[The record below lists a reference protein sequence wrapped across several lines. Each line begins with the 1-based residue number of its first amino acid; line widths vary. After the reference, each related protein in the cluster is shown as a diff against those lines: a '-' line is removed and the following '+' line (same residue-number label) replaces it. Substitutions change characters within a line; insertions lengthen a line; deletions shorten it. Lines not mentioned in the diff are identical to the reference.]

1 MALRFWVC
9 RHRILCDAGKHAVIK
24 NYWGIAVAKK
34 NQAVRNSNH
43 KSPLPA
49 WVWLLT
55 GFAAGIALSA
65 LLIFRDYSKEK
76 ALANVPK
83 PAPAAS
89 ISEMARGDAP
99 GTPEQAPAAVAE
111 DKPKYDFYTALAE
124 REVIIPDTE
133 IREQT
138 AKPEVQADAK
148 VRYFLQLASF
158 PQAEDADAL
167 KARLALSGVQVQIS
181 EVTVNGKLWHR
192 VRRGPFAA
200 IAAADTAKRD
210 LMQTN
215 ISSTLVREN
224 IQ

>member
-1 MALRFWVC
+1 M
-9 RHRILCDAGKHAVIK
+9 
-24 NYWGIAVAKK
+24 AKK
-34 NQAVRNSNH
+34 NQAVRNNNR

-83 PAPAAS
+83 PVPAAS
-89 ISEMARGDAP
+89 ITEMARGDAP
-99 GTPEQAPAAVAE
+99 GTPDQPPVV

-167 KARLALSGVQVQIS
+167 KARLALSGVQVQVS
-181 EVTVNGKLWHR
+181 QVTVNGKLWHR

-215 ISSTLVREN
+215 VSSTLVREN
-224 IQ
+224 VQ

>member
-1 MALRFWVC
+1 
-9 RHRILCDAGKHAVIK
+9 
-24 NYWGIAVAKK
+24 VAKK
-34 NQAVRNSNH
+34 NQAVRNSSH

-65 LLIFRDYSKEK
+65 LLIFRDYSKDK
-76 ALANVPK
+76 ALSNVPK
-83 PAPAAS
+83 PAPGAS

-99 GTPEQAPAAVAE
+99 DEPAATA
-111 DKPKYDFYTALAE
+111 KPDYDFYTALAE

-133 IREQT
+133 LRDQAT
-138 AKPEVQADAK
+138 KPEVVPDAK

-158 PQAEDADAL
+158 PAADDADAL
-167 KARLALSGVQVQIS
+167 KARLALGGVQVQIS
-181 EVTVNGKLWHR
+181 EVNVNGKLWHR

-200 IAAADTAKRD
+200 IAEADTAKRD
-210 LMQTN
+210 LMQNN

>member
-1 MALRFWVC
+1 MV
-9 RHRILCDAGKHAVIK
+9 
-24 NYWGIAVAKK
+24 KK
-34 NQAVRNSNH
+34 NQAIRNSSH
-43 KSPLPA
+43 KAPLPA

-76 ALANVPK
+76 SLSTVPK
-83 PAPAAS
+83 PAPGAS
-89 ISEMARGDAP
+89 ITEMARGDAP
-99 GTPEQAPAAVAE
+99 GPPEQSAAAD

-124 REVIIPDTE
+124 REVIIPDIE
-133 IREQT
+133 ILEQA

-148 VRYFLQLASF
+148 VRYFLQLGSF
-158 PQAEDADAL
+158 PQAQDADAL
-167 KARLALSGVQVQIS
+167 KARLALSGVQVQVS
-181 EVTVNGKLWHR
+181 EVNVNGKLWHR

-215 ISSTLVREN
+215 VSSTLVREN

>member
-1 MALRFWVC
+1 M
-9 RHRILCDAGKHAVIK
+9 
-24 NYWGIAVAKK
+24 AKK
-34 NQAVRNSNH
+34 NQAVRNSSQ

-76 ALANVPK
+76 ALATVSK

-89 ISEMARGDAP
+89 ISEMAQGDAP
-99 GTPEQAPAAVAE
+99 DTPEQPAAAD

-133 IREQT
+133 IREQA
-138 AKPEVQADAK
+138 AKPEVQVADAK
-148 VRYFLQLASF
+148 VRYFLQLGSF

-167 KARLALSGVQVQIS
+167 KARLALSGVQVQVS
-181 EVTVNGKLWHR
+181 EVNVNGKLWHR

>member
-1 MALRFWVC
+1 M
-9 RHRILCDAGKHAVIK
+9 
-24 NYWGIAVAKK
+24 AKK
-34 NQAVRNSNH
+34 NQAVRNSSQ

-83 PAPAAS
+83 PGPAAS

-99 GTPEQAPAAVAE
+99 DTPEPPVAAAD

-133 IREQT
+133 IRAQA

-148 VRYFLQLASF
+148 VRYFLQLGSF

>member
-1 MALRFWVC
+1 M
-9 RHRILCDAGKHAVIK
+9 
-24 NYWGIAVAKK
+24 AKK
-34 NQAVRNSNH
+34 NQAVRNSSH
-43 KSPLPA
+43 KTPLPA

-76 ALANVPK
+76 ALATVPK
-83 PAPAAS
+83 PGPVANV
-89 ISEMARGDAP
+89 SEMVEGDAAENSGP
-99 GTPEQAPAAVAE
+99 PNAPD
-111 DKPKYDFYTALAE
+111 DKPKYEFYTALAE

-133 IREQT
+133 IREQA
-138 AKPEVQADAK
+138 AKPEVQVADAK
-148 VRYFLQLASF
+148 VRYFLQLGSF

-167 KARLALSGVQVQIS
+167 KARLALSGVQVQVS
-181 EVTVNGKLWHR
+181 EVNVNGKLWHR

-200 IAAADTAKRD
+200 MADADTAKRD

-215 ISSTLVREN
+215 ISSSLVREN

>member
-1 MALRFWVC
+1 M
-9 RHRILCDAGKHAVIK
+9 
-24 NYWGIAVAKK
+24 AKK

-65 LLIFRDYSKEK
+65 LLIFRDYSKDK
-76 ALANVPK
+76 ALSNVPK
-83 PAPAAS
+83 PAPGAS
-89 ISEMARGDAP
+89 VSEMARGDAP
-99 GTPEQAPAAVAE
+99 DNPAQTPAAAA
-111 DKPKYDFYTALAE
+111 KPEYDFYTALAE

-138 AKPEVQADAK
+138 AKPEVVPDAK

-158 PQAEDADAL
+158 PQAGDADAL
-167 KARLALSGVQVQIS
+167 KARLALGGVQVQVS
-181 EVTVNGKLWHR
+181 EVNVNGKLWHR

>member
-1 MALRFWVC
+1 M
-9 RHRILCDAGKHAVIK
+9 
-24 NYWGIAVAKK
+24 AKK
-34 NQAVRNSNH
+34 NQAVRNNNR

-83 PAPAAS
+83 PVPAAS
-89 ISEMARGDAP
+89 ITEMARGDAP
-99 GTPEQAPAAVAE
+99 GTPDQPPAA

-167 KARLALSGVQVQIS
+167 KARLALSGVQVQVS
-181 EVTVNGKLWHR
+181 QVTVNGKLWHR

-215 ISSTLVREN
+215 VSSTLVREN
-224 IQ
+224 VQ

>member
-1 MALRFWVC
+1 MV
-9 RHRILCDAGKHAVIK
+9 
-24 NYWGIAVAKK
+24 KK
-34 NQAVRNSNH
+34 NQAIRNSSH
-43 KSPLPA
+43 KAPLPA

-55 GFAAGIALSA
+55 GFAGGIALSA

-76 ALANVPK
+76 SLSTVPK
-83 PAPAAS
+83 SAPGAS
-89 ISEMARGDAP
+89 ITEMARGDAP
-99 GTPEQAPAAVAE
+99 GSPEQPAAAD

-124 REVIIPDTE
+124 REVIIPDIE
-133 IREQT
+133 IREQA

-148 VRYFLQLASF
+148 VRYFLQLGSF
-158 PQAEDADAL
+158 PQAQDADAL
-167 KARLALSGVQVQIS
+167 KARLALSGVQVQVS
-181 EVTVNGKLWHR
+181 EVNVNGKLWHR

-215 ISSTLVREN
+215 VSSTLVREN

>member
-1 MALRFWVC
+1 MT
-9 RHRILCDAGKHAVIK
+9 
-24 NYWGIAVAKK
+24 KK
-34 NQAVRNSNH
+34 NQAVRNSSQ

-76 ALANVPK
+76 ALATVPK
-83 PAPAAS
+83 PVPAAS

-99 GTPEQAPAAVAE
+99 DTPEQPAAAD

-133 IREQT
+133 IREQA
-138 AKPEVQADAK
+138 AKPEVQVADAK
-148 VRYFLQLASF
+148 VRYFLQLGSF
-158 PQAEDADAL
+158 PQAADADAL
-167 KARLALSGVQVQIS
+167 KARLALSGVQVQVS
-181 EVTVNGKLWHR
+181 EVNVNGKLWHR

-215 ISSTLVREN
+215 ISSTLVRES

>member
-1 MALRFWVC
+1 M
-9 RHRILCDAGKHAVIK
+9 
-24 NYWGIAVAKK
+24 AKK
-34 NQAVRNSNH
+34 NQAIRNSSH
-43 KSPLPA
+43 KAPLPA

-55 GFAAGIALSA
+55 GFAGGIALSA

-76 ALANVPK
+76 SLSTVPK
-83 PAPAAS
+83 PAPSAS
-89 ISEMARGDAP
+89 ITERARGDAP
-99 GTPEQAPAAVAE
+99 DAEQPAAAD

-124 REVIIPDTE
+124 REVIIPDIE
-133 IREQT
+133 IREQA

-148 VRYFLQLASF
+148 VRYFLQLGSF

-167 KARLALSGVQVQIS
+167 KARLALNGVQVQVS
-181 EVTVNGKLWHR
+181 EVNVNGKLWHR

-215 ISSTLVREN
+215 VSSTLVREN